1 MFDGAPLANPNVT
14 NWDTSSVTNMQNMF
28 SRTSSANPDVS
39 RWDTSNVTNMQNMFS
54 RATSV
59 TPDMSQWDFSSV
71 TNMSNMFLGVTLPTA
86 NYSAMLNRINATSS
100 KSSVSLHGGNSKYD
114 DSASTSRSILV
125 GRSWTITDG
134 GFDTGGK
141 FVTVWR
147 TTIPGQNVTLPLRS
161 GYNYNFTVDWGDGSA
176 TSTITA
182 HNDPDITHTYA
193 NAGTYTVIIDGTVE
207 AWYFN
212 NRGSKNTLMEVLD
225 LGDVGWKNL
234 ERAFYGCDNLT
245 TFAGGDVSGVTNMS
259 RMF

>member
-1 MFDGAPLANPNVT
+1 
-14 NWDTSSVTNMQNMF
+14 
-28 SRTSSANPDVS
+28 
-39 RWDTSNVTNMQNMFS
+39 MFS

-134 GFDTGGK
+134 GFDTVANSSLSGGQPFRPK
-141 FVTVWR
+141 R
-147 TTIPGQNVTLPLRS
+147 HSALALRIQLQLHC
-161 GYNYNFTVDWGDGSA
+161 GLGDGSA